1 MDVQIIQK
9 ILQQKKIDEHIPR
22 GYSMSTIWEFD
33 HTGTLY
39 RGKDCVKKIYTSLRE
54 PTKNIIDFEKH
65 MLPLT
70 KEELK
75 SHKDAKVWYIC
86 GKKNLKKLSKS
97 INYWKV

>member
-39 RGKDCVKKIYTSLRE
+39 RGKDCVKKFI
-54 PTKNIIDFEKH
+54 PH
-65 MLPLT
+65 
-70 KEELK
+70 
-75 SHKDAKVWYIC
+75 
-86 GKKNLKKLSKS
+86 
-97 INYWKV
+97 